1 MVFSYIILILYVKWN
16 TYDFM
21 LYVNS
26 FVAVFK
32 VKQFSVVKNIHSEFF
47 LIFAWERIIII
58 MRMIQRNANPEMSLS
73 EVRAFRENL
82 VRCALKD
89 ISPQERQAVNE
100 KKERMKR
107 VYNKII
113 SNSDGK
119 NPILGY

>member
-100 KKERMKR
+100 RKERMKR

>member
-1 MVFSYIILILYVKWN
+1 
-16 TYDFM
+16 
-21 LYVNS
+21 
-26 FVAVFK
+26 
-32 VKQFSVVKNIHSEFF
+32 
-47 LIFAWERIIII
+47 

-100 KKERMKR
+100 RKERMKR
-107 VYNKII
+107 VNNKII

>member
-100 KKERMKR
+100 RKERMKR
-107 VYNKII
+107 VNNKII